1 MKKNTM
7 MRLASVLLVAVLM
20 TTCVISGTFAKYT
33 STVSA
38 SSTATVAKWSFKV
51 NDDEIATTSSPTVKF
66 DLFTTVNEADTT
78 TTEEHVSSNKI
89 APGTGG
95 SFTIKVKNDSEVTAQ
110 YTITFTET
118 NTDNIPLQY
127 SVDGTTW
134 KDSIAE
140 LELTNFTS
148 QTLAIGAGEVSHT
161 VYWRW
166 VFDDTTSGAHNGQT
180 DATDTVLG
188 IQAQTTAS
196 TVEISMNITVTQV
209 D

>member
-33 STVSA
+33 SKYTASDSA
-38 SSTATVAKWSFKV
+38 RVAKWSFKV
-51 NDDEIATTSSPTVKF
+51 NDGEIATTSSPTVTF
-66 DLFTTVNEADTT
+66 NLFSTVNEADTT
-78 TTEEHVSSNKI
+78 TSEENVSSGKI

-95 SFTIKVKNDSEVTAQ
+95 SFAIEVKNDSEVTAQ

-118 NTDNIPLQY
+118 NTQNIPLQY
-127 SVDGTTW
+127 SINGTDW
-134 KDSIAE
+134 EDSIAD
-140 LELTNFTS
+140 LTTTNFTDK
-148 QTLAIGAGEVSHT
+148 TLAIGASEVSYT

-166 VFDDTTSGAHNGQT
+166 VFDGTTSGAHNGQT
-180 DATDTVLG
+180 DATDTALG
-188 IQAQTTAS
+188 IAAQTTAP
-196 TVEISMNITVTQV
+196 TVEISMSITVTQV